1 MWSLEF
7 SADAERDFELIFDHL
22 VKSYL
27 EFGEDIDVAFERAV
41 ERIRGIRIS
50 ANKLALAPK
59 QGTLR
64 PDILESLRFVRLDKA
79 VFWFVLDEGQ
89 KIVRVLAVFFGAQ
102 DHIRHMLVRLLDD
115 QMPQILYNPAALVRF
130 TLNLSLLR

>member
-7 SADAERDFELIFDHL
+7 SADAERDFVSPLSLNLNFRLMQNLAKLIFDHL

-27 EFGEDIDVAFERAV
+27 EFSEDNDVAFERAV

-115 QMPQILYNPAALVRF
+115 QMP
-130 TLNLSLLR
+130 

>member
-22 VKSYL
+22 VESYL
-27 EFGEDIDVAFERAV
+27 EFGEDSDVAFERAV

-50 ANKLALAPK
+50 ANCVNWPMAPK

-64 PDILESLRFVRLDKA
+64 PDILESC
-79 VFWFVLDEGQ
+79 
-89 KIVRVLAVFFGAQ
+89 LALCTS
-102 DHIRHMLVRLLDD
+102 R
-115 QMPQILYNPAALVRF
+115 
-130 TLNLSLLR
+130 

>member
-7 SADAERDFELIFDHL
+7 SADADRDFELIFDHL

-27 EFGEDIDVAFERAV
+27 EFGEDHDVAFDHAI
-41 ERIRGIRIS
+41 ERIRGIQVS
-50 ANKLALAPK
+50 ANKLTLAPK

-64 PDILESLRFVRLDKA
+64 PDILEGLRFVRLEKA

-89 KIVRVLAVFFGAQ
+89 KTVRVLAVFFGAQ
-102 DHIRHMLVRLLDD
+102 DHIRHMLVRLLDE
-115 QMPQILYNPAALVRF
+115 QAL
-130 TLNLSLLR
+130 